1 MKVITIARNAKH
13 SPNMSDKDE
22 AILTA
27 VEQLL
32 SEQRVDVC
40 RISENEEIPAADAV
54 CSMSRTSSVIEKL
67 QKAEER
73 GITVVNPTKAIKNA
87 ERINFTRILDDAGI
101 PQPTSIIGN
110 SNELPDNL
118 QYPLWIKKGD
128 GWSNCKEDIFY
139 AKDKPEALTAIKT
152 MKVAGIE
159 TIIYSRHIKGDII
172 KFYGV
177 GNDFFY
183 HTYPD
188 IRNGKFGLETING
201 EQSHY
206 PFDGEKLKEIIYKAA
221 NATGLLIYGGDC
233 IVTQEGKIFIID
245 INDFPSFG
253 ATRDKA
259 ATAIA
264 RLIIKETDKNRN
276 I

>member
-1 MKVITIARNAKH
+1 MKVIIIARNAKH

-22 AILTA
+22 AVLAA
-27 VEQLL
+27 VERLL
-32 SEQRVDVC
+32 REQGAEVC
-40 RISENEEIPAADAV
+40 RINENEEIPAADAV
-54 CSMSRTSSVIEKL
+54 CSMSRTSYVVEKL
-67 QKAEER
+67 QEAEEL
-73 GITVVNPTKAIKNA
+73 GTTVVNPTKAIKNA

-101 PQPTSIIGN
+101 PQPQYVIGN
-110 SNELPDNL
+110 SDELPDNL
-118 QYPLWIKKGD
+118 QYPLWIKKGT
-128 GWSNCKEDIFY
+128 GWSNSKEDIIY
-139 AKDKPEALTAIKT
+139 ANDKTEALAAIKT
-152 MKVAGIE
+152 MKATGIE

-188 IRNGKFGLETING
+188 IKNGKFGFETING
-201 EQSHY
+201 EQKHY
-206 PFDGEKLKEIIYKAA
+206 PFDGKKLKEIIYKAA

-259 ATAIA
+259 AAAIA
-264 RLIIKETDKNRN
+264 QLIIKETDKNRN